1 MGAKRQIEALI
12 FSGHALRQMFAR
24 EITADEIKAV
34 VDHGESVASYPDDRP
49 HPSELLLGFPGK
61 RPLHVVLAYNEH
73 GGVGYI
79 VTAYVPN
86 AEFWSEDYKTKR
98 KP

>member
-24 EITADEIKAV
+24 EIAVDEIKAV
-34 VDHGESVASYPDDRP
+34 VDRGESVASYPDDRP
-49 HPSELLLGFPGK
+49 HPSELLLGFAGK
-61 RPLHVVLAYNEH
+61 RPLHVVLAYNESARE
-73 GGVGYI
+73 GYR
-79 VTAYVPN
+79 
-86 AEFWSEDYKTKR
+86 TKR